1 MNDIDALT
9 LQLLSSKKRY
19 NKYLESA
26 QPNKSNE
33 IQEFYGKIRK
43 YKSRILQTVEKYL
56 DTPET
61 QTTTDVDESI
71 EACFKTLIRHYEILN
86 KERKAYLKDYDEDDS
101 TDEEEV
107 FGQTKEEAEAEEAEE
122 AEAEA
127 EEAEAEAEEPT
138 NKKPQVSSFWGNQIT
153 KTPSPNLD
161 AFIIKK
167 SKNK

>member
-107 FGQTKEEAEAEEAEE
+107 FGQTKEEAEAEAEEAEE
-122 AEAEA
+122 AEEV
-127 EEAEAEAEEPT
+127 EETT